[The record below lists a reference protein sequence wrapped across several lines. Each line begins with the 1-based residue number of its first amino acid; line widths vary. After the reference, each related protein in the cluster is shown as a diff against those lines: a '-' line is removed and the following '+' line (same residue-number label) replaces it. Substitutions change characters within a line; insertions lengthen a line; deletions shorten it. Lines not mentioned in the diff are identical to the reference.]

1 MEGPQRGDGG
11 STLTERLD
19 EKLSV
24 ARFVLQR
31 LRDGPMRWTPL
42 TKAILR
48 EPSTP
53 WKAQSILEWLL
64 RRGYVE
70 RPERGV
76 YRITEKGMRFLET
89 L

>member
-1 MEGPQRGDGG
+1 M
-11 STLTERLD
+11 TERLD
-19 EKLSV
+19 EKLEI
-24 ARFVLQR
+24 AGIVLR
-31 LRDGPMRWTPL
+31 MLRDGPMRWTPL

-48 EPSTP
+48 ESSTP
-53 WKAQSILEWLL
+53 WKAQSILDWLL

-76 YRITEKGMRFLET
+76 YRITEKGLRFLET

>member
-1 MEGPQRGDGG
+1 M
-11 STLTERLD
+11 TEHLD
-19 EKLSV
+19 EKLRV
-24 ARFVLQR
+24 ARIVLQK

-48 EPSTP
+48 ESMTP
-53 WKAQSILEWLL
+53 WKAQSILDWLR

-70 RPERGV
+70 RPQRGV
-76 YRITEKGMRFLET
+76 YRITEKGRRFLDT